1 MLKLVL
7 KGMYVAHGHGN
18 NFKVLRHPSWADDKI
33 SAPLKSREFLT
44 TGFVDAAAK
53 RAEKQC
59 ANESAFIT
67 YTESKTSILG
77 KKKKKEDNCSLVD

>member
-53 RAEKQC
+53 RAEKQR
-59 ANESAFIT
+59 ANESAL
-67 YTESKTSILG
+67 SPILRVKQVFVG
-77 KKKKKEDNCSLVD
+77 RKKKKDNCSLVD